1 MAGGAAGS
9 PQEPDGQY
17 SSVFA
22 FAYIF
27 NLVIGVGALALPLA
41 FTQAGLVLGTLLI
54 ITLAFMSFLTTSY
67 VVEAMAAANAYY
79 ILKERKERRALT
91 RENSDI
97 QKPALVLPLGESDEY
112 EIRKKYELGT
122 MANMFYHPIGIVL
135 YYVCICVYLYGDLA
149 IYAVTIPKSMQQVL
163 CSERKIEREVV
174 MASSVSNATQ
184 INGYFT
190 DVYYEPESGS
200 GSGSGSGSS
209 VTYET
214 RHMCF
219 GSTAISDTHTY
230 YICLAVTVLLLCPWT
245 FFNLTR
251 SKYLQLFT
259 TILRN
264 VAFVLMILLAIVDM
278 AQGHRAEPLPPPARF
293 KGFPVL
299 FGVSIYSFMCQHS
312 LPGMITPMKTK
323 KNLLWMIFSDFALI
337 LFAYLL
343 LTLTGAFRFSNL
355 EDIYTLNFFNSSAT
369 RVTLRVFLGY
379 YLALF
384 PVFTLSTN
392 FPIISITLRE
402 NLKALFRVLL
412 KKWRGDGEFHFVVSR
427 IVFPLLAI
435 IPPILIA
442 FATRNVEALVS
453 VTGSFPGVGVQYIIP
468 LTLAIA
474 GRNVIM
480 KEFSTYD
487 NKHKS
492 KFSNVP
498 VFIFVSVWTAV
509 SFVLIIVDDA
519 LKIKD
524 GHFI

>member
-1 MAGGAAGS
+1 
-9 PQEPDGQY
+9 
-17 SSVFA
+17 
-22 FAYIF
+22 
-27 NLVIGVGALALPLA
+27 
-41 FTQAGLVLGTLLI
+41 
-54 ITLAFMSFLTTSY
+54 
-67 VVEAMAAANAYY
+67 
-79 ILKERKERRALT
+79 
-91 RENSDI
+91 
-97 QKPALVLPLGESDEY
+97 
-112 EIRKKYELGT
+112 
-122 MANMFYHPIGIVL
+122 
-135 YYVCICVYLYGDLA
+135 
-149 IYAVTIPKSMQQVL
+149 
-163 CSERKIEREVV
+163 
-174 MASSVSNATQ
+174 
-184 INGYFT
+184 
-190 DVYYEPESGS
+190 
-200 GSGSGSGSS
+200 
-209 VTYET
+209 
-214 RHMCF
+214 
-219 GSTAISDTHTY
+219 
-230 YICLAVTVLLLCPWT
+230 
-245 FFNLTR
+245 
-251 SKYLQLFT
+251 
-259 TILRN
+259 
-264 VAFVLMILLAIVDM
+264 MILLAIVDM

-355 EDIYTLNFFNSSAT
+355 EDIYTLNFFNSSAA

-468 LTLAIA
+468 LPLAIA

>member
-1 MAGGAAGS
+1 
-9 PQEPDGQY
+9 
-17 SSVFA
+17 
-22 FAYIF
+22 
-27 NLVIGVGALALPLA
+27 
-41 FTQAGLVLGTLLI
+41 
-54 ITLAFMSFLTTSY
+54 
-67 VVEAMAAANAYY
+67 
-79 ILKERKERRALT
+79 
-91 RENSDI
+91 
-97 QKPALVLPLGESDEY
+97 
-112 EIRKKYELGT
+112 
-122 MANMFYHPIGIVL
+122 
-135 YYVCICVYLYGDLA
+135 
-149 IYAVTIPKSMQQVL
+149 
-163 CSERKIEREVV
+163 
-174 MASSVSNATQ
+174 
-184 INGYFT
+184 
-190 DVYYEPESGS
+190 
-200 GSGSGSGSS
+200 
-209 VTYET
+209 
-214 RHMCF
+214 
-219 GSTAISDTHTY
+219 
-230 YICLAVTVLLLCPWT
+230 VTVLLLCPWT

-259 TILRN
+259 AILRN
-264 VAFVLMILLAIVDM
+264 VAFVLMILLAIIDM

-323 KNLLWMIFSDFALI
+323 KNLPWMIFSDFALI

-343 LTLTGAFRFSNL
+343 LTFTGAFRFSNL

-474 GRNVIM
+474 GRNVIV

-498 VFIFVSVWTAV
+498 VFIFVSAWTAV